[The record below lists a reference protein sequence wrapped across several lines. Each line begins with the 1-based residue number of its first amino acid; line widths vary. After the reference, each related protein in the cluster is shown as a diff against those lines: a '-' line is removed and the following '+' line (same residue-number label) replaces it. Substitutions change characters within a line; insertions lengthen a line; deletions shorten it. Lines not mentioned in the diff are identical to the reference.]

1 MADVP
6 SSFSIPDLFDQP
18 WTDRLEALRAQS
30 STPGIL
36 GPYRILRLLGR
47 GGMGSVYLAERADGR
62 FERQVAIKLLDP
74 GFTLSREAAAL
85 AKLDHPHIASILDAG
100 SAPDGRH
107 FLVLQYVNGTA
118 LSATTLASPE
128 AIARCFLALTSALAH
143 AHERGILHR
152 DIKPSNVL
160 IDGRGCPVL
169 IDFSAATD
177 AKPEARDSTKTMYRA
192 WTPSFASPEQLA
204 GEAGTVQSDV
214 YSLGLLLRTV
224 LNGKDPSPLELD
236 LRRIANKAAEELPAL
251 RYSNAVEMACDIQA
265 AIDRKPILAQRP
277 RRHRAWALSVR
288 RRPYLLGAAV
298 LLMGLSVGLALAWMQ
313 QREREI
319 ERRIRAL
326 DSISTPSIADSSSDD
341 PRGTKSRALLGSIEE
356 WSKLREE
363 YGPRPAIV
371 EGLYMATQGYAH
383 LLLGPAA
390 SRVENFEKAL
400 PYLQNAIRLSDSMP
414 LSEGRPCQV
423 PGRRFDS
430 RIALANAYL
439 SRGELTLAGQLIEEA
454 RNVVHSFSESP
465 ACRIATSIQLMELD
479 AVGSRILFAQKRWR
493 ELIPIRRNLLSRREA
508 FAQLA
513 REESWPDALNL
524 QVATE
529 HSRTSLGWAL
539 QASGNGKEAYRHY
552 SLALSNLELLHRRA
566 PSMRGIT
573 FRLAKFHREAAEIA
587 ASLQNANAEALH
599 KAKAKEFQDA
609 LEAH

>member
-6 SSFSIPDLFDQP
+6 SAFPLSDFLEQP

-30 STPGIL
+30 FAPGVL

-107 FLVLQYVNGTA
+107 FLVLQYVDGTA

-160 IDGRGCPVL
+160 IDVQGFPIL

-177 AKPEARDSTKTMYRA
+177 AKPEAPDSTKTMYRA

-236 LRRIANKAAEELPAL
+236 LRRIANKAAEELPSL
-251 RYSNAVEMACDIQA
+251 RYSNAAEMARDIQA

-288 RRPYLLGAAV
+288 RRPYLLTTAV
-298 LLMGLSVGLALAWMQ
+298 LFMGLSVGLALAWMQ

-326 DSISTPSIADSSSDD
+326 DSISSPSLADASSDD

-356 WSKLREE
+356 WSGLREE
-363 YGPRPAIV
+363 YGPRPPII

-390 SRVENFEKAL
+390 SRVENFEKAF
-400 PYLQNAIRLSDSMP
+400 PYLQNAIRLSDSMT
-414 LSEGRPCQV
+414 STHGRPCQV
-423 PGRRFDS
+423 TGRRFDS

-439 SRGELTLAGQLIEEA
+439 SRGELLLSGQLIDGA
-454 RNVVHSFSESP
+454 RKVVNNASDSNN
-465 ACRIATSIQLMELD
+465 CRIATSIQLMELD
-479 AVGSRILFAQKRWR
+479 AVGSRILFAQKRWQ
-493 ELIPIRRNLLSRREA
+493 ELIPIRRSLLARREA
-508 FAQLA
+508 FARLA
-513 REESWPDALNL
+513 REESWSDSLNL
-524 QVATE
+524 QVAAE
-529 HSRTSLGWAL
+529 HARTSLGWAL
-539 QASGNGKEAYRHY
+539 HHGGNSREGFKEYNQA
-552 SLALSNLELLHRRA
+552 LANLEILHRRA
-566 PSMRGIT
+566 PSMTGIT

-587 ASLQNANAEALH
+587 VSLQNANAEALH